1 MNEKLENR
9 LNSARE
15 LLSVSIDSVKV
26 NKLRSILTL
35 TGIAIG
41 VFSIIA
47 VMTAIGVLQQ
57 SIESG
62 LNQLGAN
69 TFQIQKYDGG
79 INNNDRD
86 RVKRRDITYE
96 QAKVVAEKSTLA
108 RYIGLEAW
116 SFGDKLK
123 SRFEETRPDV
133 QIAGGDYAFFPNNSY
148 NIEFGRS
155 ITDEDVRL
163 ERQIVVL
170 GKDVAEK
177 LFPNTDPL
185 GELIVYKGQKFAV
198 SGVMEARGSN
208 FGQSQD
214 NLIVIPLTAFF
225 KIHGSNVP
233 DLHITVMA
241 PSADLMEA
249 TMDECFGLLRTARGL
264 EPGEENDFS
273 VFSNDSMVESFNQF
287 TGAFKLAAA
296 AISFIA
302 LLAAGIG
309 IMNIMLVSVTERTR
323 EIGIRKAVGATRPN
337 IMFQFVSEAIIICQ
351 IGGVAGIFLGA
362 IAGNMV
368 SLLMDVPAYFPYL
381 WAFIGV
387 VICSLV
393 GIVFGSYPAYKA
405 ANLDPISALR
415 YE

>member
-1 MNEKLENR
+1 MNKNLENR
-9 LNSARE
+9 INNAKE
-15 LLSVSIDSVKV
+15 LLSVALDSVRA

-35 TGIAIG
+35 TGISIG

-69 TFQIQKYDGG
+69 TFQIQKYDSG
-79 INNNDRD
+79 INTNNRD
-86 RVKRRDITYE
+86 LSKRRPITYE
-96 QAKVVAEKSTLA
+96 QGKAVKEGSRLAKFV
-108 RYIGLEAW
+108 GLEAW
-116 SFGDKLK
+116 SFGDKVK
-123 SRFEETRPDV
+123 SRFEDTKPDV

-148 NIEFGRS
+148 NIESGRS
-155 ITDEDVRL
+155 ITEEDVRL
-163 ERQIVVL
+163 ERQIIIL
-170 GKDVAEK
+170 GHDVADK
-177 LFPNTDPL
+177 LFPASDPV
-185 GELIVYKGQKFAV
+185 GEIVVLKGQKFLVA
-198 SGVMEARGSN
+198 GVMEARGSS

-214 NLIVIPLTAFF
+214 NLIVIPITAFF
-225 KIHGSNVP
+225 KVYGRNVP

-241 PSADLMEA
+241 ESSDLMEA
-249 TMDECFGLLRTARGL
+249 TMDECFGLLRAARGL
-264 EPGEENDFS
+264 EPGDDHDFS
-273 VFSNDSMVESFNQF
+273 VFSNDSLIENFNQF
-287 TGAFKLAAA
+287 TGTFKLAAA

-309 IMNIMLVSVTERTR
+309 IMNIMLVSVTERTK

-337 IMFQFVSEAIIICQ
+337 ILFQFVSEAIIICQ
-351 IGGVAGIFLGA
+351 IGGIAGIAFGA
-362 IAGNMV
+362 VTGNLV
-368 SLLMDVPAYFPYL
+368 SLLMDVPAYFPWF

-393 GIVFGSYPAYKA
+393 GILFGSYPAYKA